1 MKLIRAHLPLFR
13 ILNSKFGIDCPAS
26 YLLFFVDLLLL
37 SINTVTGELPGSLW
51 GYIERPYVMKHRV
64 SQYNILITITVS
76 YTVRKSHFPTVTY
89 RNGMVSIFLV

>member
-37 SINTVTGELPGSLW
+37 SINTVTGELLALSGVVLGDP
-51 GYIERPYVMKHRV
+51 M
-64 SQYNILITITVS
+64 
-76 YTVRKSHFPTVTY
+76 
-89 RNGMVSIFLV
+89 